1 MIPEHAD
8 VFLIQ
13 PPYPGLSFETTNVP
27 LGLSWIS
34 AVLKRAGFT
43 TRGYDLQVE
52 GMDLDKMGKQI
63 EQAQPKIVG
72 VQFHGQV
79 SFNHS
84 MDVVKYIRK
93 NFPSI
98 PLVAGGQ
105 QATFRPEPII
115 REGKVDFLV
124 QGEGEFVMLDL
135 VKHLLHLPD
144 AKPLDAIPSIMYLKD
159 GKIIKH
165 PRAPRIENLDAI
177 PLPDRDAFDWQKYP
191 QWVIMTSRGCPFRC
205 AFCSST
211 SFWGNTVRFRSA
223 ENVLAEMEQLVTKYK
238 VTSFLILDDT
248 FTLNKPRLEKICQGI
263 IDRKLPITWGCGTRT
278 DQIDEKALGWLKA
291 AGCVEISFGLE
302 TANPASLELIK
313 KDVSV
318 EQQRQGILLTMQAG
332 LHARVSVMIGLPGE
346 ARDEIRHTLDFLIE
360 TEPNEI
366 QIYPIMPY
374 DGTTLHSE
382 MDHLGITICN
392 PNFSDWSKDSMHP
405 IAETR
410 WLSRQQI
417 TEMAMEMVTRLAE
430 HGYTHMTGKEDV
442 GKQKLD
448 KVVSTGLTPFQL
460 VESYRA
466 DAGSERR

>member
-1 MIPEHAD
+1 MNSTTEHTD

-43 TRGYDLQVE
+43 ARGYDLQVE
-52 GMDLDKMGKQI
+52 GMDLEKLGKRIKQV
-63 EQAQPKIVG
+63 QPKIVG

-84 MDVVKYIRK
+84 MDVVKYVRK
-93 NFPSI
+93 NFPGVPI
-98 PLVAGGQ
+98 VTGGQ
-105 QATFRPEPII
+105 QATFRPMPILE
-115 REGKVDFLV
+115 EGGVGFLV
-124 QGEGEFVMLDL
+124 QGEGEFVMLEL
-135 VKHLLHLPD
+135 VKHLLGLPD
-144 AKPLDAIPSIMYLKD
+144 AKPLDAIPSLMYRRN
-159 GKIIKH
+159 GAIIANA
-165 PRAPRIENLDAI
+165 RAPRIEDLDSI

-223 ENVLAEMEQLVTKYK
+223 ENVLAEMQQLVEKYE

-318 EQQRQGILLTMQAG
+318 EQQRQGILLTKQAG
-332 LHARVSVMIGLPGE
+332 LQARVSVMIGLPHE
-346 ARDEIRHTLDFLIE
+346 SRAEIKNTLDFLIE

-374 DGTTLHSE
+374 DGTTFHSE

-417 TEMAMEMVTRLAE
+417 TEVAMEMVTRLAE

-466 DAGSERR
+466 N

>member
-1 MIPEHAD
+1 MAEHTD

-27 LGLSWIS
+27 LGLAWIS

-52 GMDLDKMGKQI
+52 GMDLPKLGNRIKQV
-63 EQAQPKIVG
+63 QPKIVG

-79 SFNHS
+79 SFNYS
-84 MDVVKYIRK
+84 MDVVKYVRQ
-93 NFPSI
+93 NFPGI
-98 PLVAGGQ
+98 PIVTGGQ

-115 REGKVDFLV
+115 QEGGVDFLV
-124 QGEGEFVMLDL
+124 PGEGEFVMLDL
-135 VKHLLHLPD
+135 VKHLLGLSD
-144 AKPLDAIPSIMYLKD
+144 AKPLEEIPSLMYRKN
-159 GKIIKH
+159 GAIVTH
-165 PRAPRIENLDAI
+165 PRAPRIEGLDSI

-223 ENVLAEMEQLVTKYK
+223 ENVLAEMQQLVEKYK

-318 EQQRQGILLTMQAG
+318 EQQRQGILLTKQAG
-332 LHARVSVMIGLPGE
+332 LQARVSVMIGLPHE
-346 ARDEIRHTLDFLIE
+346 SRAEIKNTLDFLIE

-374 DGTTLHSE
+374 DGTTFHSE

-417 TEMAMEMVTRLAE
+417 TEVAMEMVTRLAE

-466 DAGSERR
+466 N